1 VLRRPWLLY
10 LAWFAVCAVL
20 FVALDGL
27 EDPSRPRGRML
38 SVEAARVASRIA
50 EQRGLRNYEVVH
62 VARARAGEGAPEDR
76 WVILLDQ
83 VPHTS
88 LERAVVIELD
98 IERGTF
104 LRMRP
109 PVR

>member
-1 VLRRPWLLY
+1 MLRRPWLLY
-10 LAWFAVCAVL
+10 PAWFALCAIL

-38 SVEAARVASRIA
+38 SVEAARVAAAIA
-50 EQRGLRNYEVVH
+50 EQRGLRGYEVVH
-62 VARARAGEGAPEDR
+62 VARARAGEGAAEDR

-88 LERAVVIELD
+88 LQRAVVIELD
-98 IERGTF
+98 IESGSF
-104 LRMRP
+104 LRMRRP
-109 PVR
+109 AR